1 MQMTEG
7 VKCDTPGGWERE
19 DTTQQ
24 MDGRQVRYDT
34 TDGWE
39 REGQIRH
46 SRWMGERRS
55 DTTQQMDG
63 REQVRYDTADGWERE
78 KVKNDTADG

>member
-1 MQMTEG
+1 MG
-7 VKCDTPGGWERE
+7 KR
-19 DTTQQ
+19 
-24 MDGRQVRYDT
+24 RYDSA
-34 TDGWE
+34 DGWE
-39 REGQIRH
+39 TGQIRH
-46 SRWMGERRS
+46 NRWMGERRS